1 MLTNINLVLLGLSK
15 YVVASVLDS
24 PKRITFGGTDTH
36 ILIFLKSL
44 SNIVLN
50 IEHIKFILWIEL
62 CLMEHIKRKNQINHL
77 TYSMNA

>member
-50 IEHIKFILWIEL
+50 IEHIKFIL
-62 CLMEHIKRKNQINHL
+62 
-77 TYSMNA
+77 